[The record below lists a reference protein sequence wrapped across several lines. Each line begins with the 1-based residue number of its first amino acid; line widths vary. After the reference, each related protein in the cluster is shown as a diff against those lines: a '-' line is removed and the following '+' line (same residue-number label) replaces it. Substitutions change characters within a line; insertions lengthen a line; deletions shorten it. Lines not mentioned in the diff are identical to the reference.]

1 MIQLYEDQQEALNSV
16 RSLWRAHRRIVLM
29 APTGSGKTFMA
40 SEIIKGCV
48 KNGWRVCFLVPR
60 VSLLEQTARSF
71 LRFGIDGITYLW
83 GSYDTDEF
91 AAVTIASV
99 DTYIRRDKGNFDL
112 VIVDEV
118 HHRRRQLLEWMD
130 DHPDDRYL
138 GLSATPFAPW
148 IGSYYTALAK
158 AKPMRWLIDNDRLA
172 EYSVFAPETPDM
184 SGAKTVSTPSGKD
197 YRESDLEEI
206 MGDAKVVGNVVQNWL
221 QHGENRRTM
230 ALCVNVSHAN
240 HLTLSFQRAGVSAEV
255 VTASTPV
262 DERERIFDRVRDGR
276 TTVLLSVNALTEG
289 FDVPEISC
297 IINARPTKSLMRYVQ
312 GMGRGLRKK
321 PAHIPHKD
329 CIIFD
334 HSGTTLDL
342 GFPCQIDI
350 DELPSESDGME
361 ENASDLDED
370 KEEKKPKMCSQC
382 KFLKDAGV
390 YVCPQCG
397 FKPISGENVEAD
409 ESRGLRKIKGKDK
422 VVTMEDKQKFYS
434 ELLGYQRERA
444 AQGRPVS
451 DGYIAHTYKDK
462 FGVWPRS
469 LSKYPLVPSPAT
481 RGYIRHKNIKFA
493 KSRVKS

>member
-29 APTGSGKTFMA
+29 APTGSGKTFIA
-40 SEIIKGCV
+40 SEIIKGCISR
-48 KNGWRVCFLVPR
+48 GLRVCFIVPR
-60 VSLLEQTARSF
+60 VSLLQQTAKAF
-71 LRFGIDGITYLW
+71 FQFGIEDITLLW
-83 GSYDTDEF
+83 ADYDTDYS
-91 AAVTIASV
+91 AAVTIASA
-99 DTYIRRDKGNFDL
+99 DTYIRRERGEYDL
-112 VIVDEV
+112 VIVDEC
-118 HHRRRQLLEWMD
+118 HHRRKQLLEWMSD
-130 DHPDDRYL
+130 NPDDRYL

-148 IGSYYTALAK
+148 IGEYYTGLAK
-158 AKPMRWLIDNDRLA
+158 AKSMRWLIDNNRLA
-172 EYSVFAPETPDM
+172 DYQIFAPEIPDM
-184 SGAKTVSTPSGKD
+184 STAKTVSTPNGRD

-221 QHGENRRTM
+221 EHGENRRTM
-230 ALCVNVSHAN
+230 ALCVNVAHAN

-262 DERERIFDRVRDGR
+262 DERERVFERVRDGR

-321 PAHIPHKD
+321 PAHIAHKD

-350 DELPSESDGME
+350 DELPLESDGME
-361 ENASDLDED
+361 DSASSIDEE
-370 KEEKKPKMCSQC
+370 KEEKKPKMCPQC
-382 KFLKDAGV
+382 KFLKNAGV

-397 FKPISGENVEAD
+397 FKPISGEDVEVD
-409 ESRGLRKIKGKDK
+409 ESRGLRKIRGKEK
-422 VVTMEDKQKFYS
+422 AVTIQDKQKFYS

-444 AQGRPVS
+444 ARGKPVS
-451 DGYIAHTYKDK
+451 DGYIAHTYREK

-469 LSKYPLVPSPAT
+469 LSNYPMVPSPET
-481 RGYIRHKNIKFA
+481 RGFIQHKNIKFA
-493 KSRVKS
+493 KSRAKA